1 MLSTRTG
8 SVWSRFGS
16 EVVVLEALPDFLAAA
31 DKQIAAAAMKS
42 LVKQG
47 LDIRLGCRVTGTSTS
62 DAGVTV
68 TYEDANGE
76 QTMDFDKLIVAVG
89 RRANTEGLE
98 PEVVGLEL
106 DDRGRIKVDAN
117 CATNVEGVFAIG
129 DVVAGPMLAH
139 KASEEGIAVAER
151 LAGQSSHIDH
161 TIIPW
166 VIYTH
171 PEIAWVGATEAEL
184 TAQGVTYRS
193 GTFLIS
199 CDRKSAR
206 LGANRRVG
214 QDSSVCRPYSVFY
227 IFGANASEMI
237 SEAVVAMAFHASRK
251 TSRVSFMRIPLC
263 PKLRMKQLWL
273 SMTAPSTSRRAQRL
287 TCRAN

>member
-1 MLSTRTG
+1 M
-8 SVWSRFGS
+8 
-16 EVVVLEALPDFLAAA
+16 VLEALPDFLAAA

-161 TIIPW
+161 TIVPW

-171 PEIAWVGATEAEL
+171 PDIAWVGATEAEL
-184 TAQGVTYRS
+184 TAQGVAYRS
-193 GTFLIS
+193 GTFPFLAIGRAQGS
-199 CDRKSAR
+199 GQTEGLVKILACAKTDRV
-206 LGANRRVG
+206 LGVH
-214 QDSSVCRPYSVFY
+214 

-237 SEAVVAMAFHASRK
+237 SEAVVAMAFHAS
-251 TSRVSFMRIPLC
+251 SEDIARIVHAHPT
-263 PKLRMKQLWL
+263 L
-273 SMTAPSTSRRAQRL
+273 SEATHEAALAVDDRAIHI
-287 TCRAN
+287 

>member
-1 MLSTRTG
+1 M
-8 SVWSRFGS
+8 
-16 EVVVLEALPDFLAAA
+16 
-31 DKQIAAAAMKS
+31 
-42 LVKQG
+42 
-47 LDIRLGCRVTGTSTS
+47 
-62 DAGVTV
+62 
-68 TYEDANGE
+68 
-76 QTMDFDKLIVAVG
+76 G

-161 TIIPW
+161 TIIPG

-193 GTFLIS
+193 GTFPFLAIGRAQGS
-199 CDRKSAR
+199 GQTEGLVKILACAKTDRV
-206 LGANRRVG
+206 LGVHM
-214 QDSSVCRPYSVFY
+214 
-227 IFGANASEMI
+227 FGAKLQNI
-237 SEAVVAMAFHASRK
+237 FEAVSTAFHASRK

-263 PKLRMKQLWL
+263 PKLPMKQLWL
-273 SMTAPSTSRRAQRL
+273 MTAPSTFRRPSDLLA
-287 TCRAN
+287 RAN